1 MAVFDQ
7 KAKSN
12 PSSPSAFNS
21 RKGEDFFGV
30 QAKLNVG
37 KSNDKYEVEADHV
50 ADKIV
55 SNNTTK
61 SAEPFFSSSTSKN
74 QATQIHKKENTENE
88 IQEKPLA
95 ESITPVTHLQPIQK
109 CDCDKENVQKKEEDE
124 SQNDTPNPN
133 FERQLNSS
141 KGGGTSLSKNTQTEM
156 ESGFGTD
163 FSNVRIHNDS
173 NAVQMSEEI
182 GAQAFANGN
191 DIYFNE
197 GKYDPNSQSG
207 KHLLAHELTHTVQQ
221 GKSKAIQK
229 ATDPNFAVTG
239 LSDMAGGTTV
249 PNSIFFEMGSSAV
262 NTEEPKLDTLAA
274 NSTQNYDLEGFASE
288 EGSDSLNQLVA
299 QQRINSVSNML
310 RDKGHIG
317 MRNPINSFS
326 KGNGRINYRDM
337 RKVEVRNANDA
348 SSEPNCNV
356 TTANPTPAVTNCGTS
371 FTTAHPIALSQA
383 TSAHSS
389 MAGATGPER
398 TRIEDAVRFFFGDV
412 SHYTTILE
420 HLRKHVLQVA
430 DQTNTVTCHNS
441 CDSTCAGAVAYMPG
455 GTGIGQVLT
464 ICLSF
469 INNPNLDSRVTT
481 LLHEAFHVVPGL
493 GTTDQAYDAERGFTL
508 IDPAVALTNTDT
520 YVAFIKEINTPGSV
534 IGGSSS
540 RDIIDASIAGP
551 ELTNL
556 RRVMAFLEKWVI
568 ESTAETSSLYDTII
582 EARGLRS
589 WTGVGFPY
597 YEDSMVFVS
606 RIFGLTAP
614 SAPPLE
620 RDQVAVAGIYHRLM
634 AMDDFLWQSNI
645 AINKDNTVP
654 AQFAN
659 GPGEPLLVNDTFL
672 ASGQHNMAFELVAK
686 LVEANDRIAASE
698 KAKYIEVIEEIR
710 VHAGLAA
717 P

>member
-1 MAVFDQ
+1 MGAFNQ
-7 KAKSN
+7 KLKSN
-12 PSSPSAFNS
+12 TSTPSAFNS
-21 RKGEDFFGV
+21 RRGEDFFGV
-30 QAKLNVG
+30 QAKLNIG
-37 KSNDKYEVEADHV
+37 KSNDKYEVEADKT

-55 SNNTTK
+55 SNTSKKN
-61 SAEPFFSSSTSKN
+61 AEPFFTSPN
-74 QATQIHKKENTENE
+74 IQKKEKNENE

-95 ESITPVTHLQPIQK
+95 ESITPVVQLQPIQK
-109 CDCDKENVQKKEEDE
+109 CDCEEENIQKKEENEAEADTSVNSNFE
-124 SQNDTPNPN
+124 SQ
-133 FERQLNSS
+133 LNNS
-141 KGGGTSLSKNTQTEM
+141 KSGGTALSKDTKAEM
-156 ESGFGTD
+156 ESGFGAD

-173 NAVQMSEEI
+173 NAVQMNQEI

-197 GKYDPNSQSG
+197 GKYNPNSQSG

-249 PNSIFFEMGSSAV
+249 PNSIFFAMNSSNV
-262 NTEEPKLDTLAA
+262 DTGEEPKLDTLAA
-274 NSTQNYDLEGFASE
+274 NTTQNYDLEGFASE
-288 EGSDSLNQLVA
+288 EGSDSVNQQVT
-299 QQRINSVSNML
+299 QQRINSVSKML

-337 RKVEVRNANDA
+337 RKVEVRNANDV
-348 SSEPNCNV
+348 SSEPDCNA

-371 FTTAHPIALSQA
+371 FTSAHPLALAQA
-383 TSAHSS
+383 TNAHSS
-389 MAGATGPER
+389 MASATGAER
-398 TRIEDAVRFFFGDV
+398 TRIENAVTFFFGDV
-412 SHYTTILE
+412 IHYDPILE
-420 HLRKHVLQVA
+420 HLRNHVLQVA
-430 DQTNTVTCHNS
+430 DQANTVQCHNS
-441 CDSTCAGAVAYMPG
+441 CDSTCAGAAAYMPG

-464 ICLSF
+464 LCLSF
-469 INNPNLDSRVTT
+469 INNPNINSRITT

-493 GTTDQAYDAERGFTL
+493 GTQDQAYDAERGFTL

-520 YVAFIKEINTPGSV
+520 YVAFINEINTPGSV

-540 RDIIDASIAGP
+540 RDIIDASITGAP
-551 ELTNL
+551 LTDL

-568 ESTAETSSLYDTII
+568 ESTAETSSLYDTIN
-582 EARGLRS
+582 EARGLGT

-597 YEDSMVFVS
+597 YEDSMIFVS

-614 SAPPLE
+614 PTAPLE
-620 RDQVAVAGIYHRLM
+620 RDQAAVAGIFHRLM
-634 AMDDFLWQSNI
+634 AMDNFLWESNI

-654 AQFAN
+654 VQFAN
-659 GPGEPLLVNDTFL
+659 GPNEPLLVNDTFL
-672 ASGQHNMAFELVAK
+672 ASGQHAMAYQLLAK

-698 KAKYIEVIEEIR
+698 RTKYTDVIEEIR
-710 VHAGLAA
+710 IHAGLNA